1 MYRILVCDDDHAML
15 NAIRLHFEDQPNYE
29 VMAISNRKQATTAIE
44 DNEFDIVISDLMFP
58 DEEDG
63 LKVIKCARSQWYEPA
78 IIAMT
83 AFDTVENAVRTMQ
96 AGADDFTS
104 KGFGLDEI
112 QIRIEN
118 VIQKKKEFL
127 RLTLENKILKQTVK
141 EQFSDYQIIGASPQI
156 NQLLQKM
163 VNQLQD

>member
-1 MYRILVCDDDHAML
+1 MNKLFNDNKIQFFTGFLGSLILSVAV
-15 NAIRLHFEDQPNYE
+15 
-29 VMAISNRKQATTAIE
+29 VMVFWNSVKTTAIE